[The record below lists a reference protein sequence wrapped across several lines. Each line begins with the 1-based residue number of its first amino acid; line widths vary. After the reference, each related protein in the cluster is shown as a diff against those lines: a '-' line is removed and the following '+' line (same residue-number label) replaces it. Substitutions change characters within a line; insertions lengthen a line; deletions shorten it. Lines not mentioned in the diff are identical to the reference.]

1 MIAEP
6 GLAAFAKVVFHTVT
20 AHSDPLYWIISPD
33 LFHQFITIDVRQAN
47 ITDDYIES
55 LFACQLECGSCAPC
69 RPYDITRSSQKL
81 AQNKC
86 RIRIVVYEQD
96 AQRFTV
102 LTGAVR
108 RPSRF
113 ISIFRYK
120 REFYRKGRPL
130 FRSVAL

>member
-6 GLAAFAKVVFHTVT
+6 SLAAFAKVVFHTVT
-20 AHSDPLYWIISPD
+20 AHGDPLYRITSPD

-96 AQRFTV
+96 AQRFPAATR
-102 LTGAVR
+102 AVR
-108 RPSRF
+108 RPSMF
-113 ISIFRYK
+113 IYVFRYK
-120 REFYRKGRPL
+120 IELSEPGTL
-130 FRSVAL
+130 I